1 METLFA
7 DFLSIF
13 PGLELFTLTDPVLGW
28 TRIFFILLGFLLCYL
43 GFKHIL
49 EPLIMIPMGIGMAM
63 VNAGMFMM
71 PDPSNPEVQK
81 VGTMFLNSM
90 ISDPESVIAGVQ
102 VYFLQPVYTF
112 MFSNGL
118 IACLVFIGIGV
129 ITELDFFIANPKM
142 SLLLAICA
150 ELGTILTFPIAV
162 AMGFTPSEAAAVSI
176 IGGADGP
183 MVIFASLQ
191 LAPHLFV
198 PIGIVAYIYL
208 SIIYAGYPYMI
219 KVAIPKKIRGIAMSG
234 FEMKK
239 VSAAEKI
246 AFSLIVGTLLCLLFP
261 VASPL
266 FCSFFLG
273 VIIREAKVTRFMQVT
288 EDSILYGSTLFLGFT
303 LGCLLS
309 ANIFTDTT
317 MFKLIILG
325 FIALFLSGVGGIL
338 GGYIAYWVSR
348 GKINPLLGIAGVSCI
363 PTTAKVVHKCA
374 NQANPEAFLIGF
386 AMGPGI
392 AGVITSAIITA
403 VYITMVPKWVF

>member
-1 METLFA
+1 METLLM

-13 PGLELFTLTDPVLGW
+13 PGLQLFTQIDATIGI
-28 TRIFFILLGFLLCYL
+28 TRVFLILLGFLLCYL
-43 GFKHIL
+43 GYKEIL

-71 PDPSNPEVQK
+71 PDPSNPEVHK

-90 ISDPESVIAGVQ
+90 LTDPKAIIDGVQ

-129 ITELDFFIANPKM
+129 MTELDFFIANPKL

-150 ELGTILTFPIAV
+150 ELGTILTFPIAT
-162 AMGFTPSEAAAVSI
+162 AMGFTANEAASIAI

-183 MVIFASLQ
+183 MVLFASLQ

-208 SIIYAGYPYMI
+208 SIVYAGYPYLI
-219 KVAIPKKIRGIAMSG
+219 KLTVPKKIRGIAMSE
-234 FEMKK
+234 FEIKE
-239 VSAAEKI
+239 VSSTEKI
-246 AFSLIVGTLLCLLFP
+246 AFSLVGGTVLCLLFP

-273 VIIREAKVTRFMQVT
+273 VIIREAKMARFKRVT
-288 EDSILYGSTLFLGFT
+288 EDVILYGATMFLGFT

-309 ANIFTDTT
+309 ADVFADPK
-317 MFKLIILG
+317 MFKLIVLG
-325 FIALFLSGVGGIL
+325 FIALFISGIGGLI
-338 GGYIAYWVSR
+338 GGWIAYWVSR
-348 GKINPLLGIAGVSCI
+348 GKINPLMGVAGVSCV
-363 PTTAKVVHKCA
+363 PTTAKVAHKCA
-374 NQANPEAFLIGF
+374 QEANPAAFLILH
-386 AMGPGI
+386 AMGPNI
-392 AGVITSAIITA
+392 AGVITTAIIMA
-403 VYITMVPKWVF
+403 VYVTMVPKWTF